1 MAHGLS
7 CSRACGILLD
17 QGLNPCLLHW
27 KQSPYHWA
35 TGSPLAE
42 IYQNQGHGEQP
53 PPHLFQDAPFPILP
67 SSPPPGGACISHSK
81 VKVTSTFFFFF
92 FGADLAG
99 GRIPKNSAQQ
109 SWWQSCRR
117 LGSFLFPEGQ
127 LTSPPQLG
135 ENIEPFTA
143 TQGQPFSPRDNQEF
157 TGTRFSFFSHR
168 SDRFIR
174 LWLKKE
180 RFCWIW
186 IHQTELQRHE
196 EVEIG
201 LRSSGTQKGWCVSRY
216 GLNHEFVQEVQ
227 D

>member
-1 MAHGLS
+1 MGSSWIRDWTHVSCIGSRVLTTEPPEALLLRSTRTKAMGSSHLPI
-7 CSRACGILLD
+7 CSRM
-17 QGLNPCLLHW
+17 
-27 KQSPYHWA
+27 
-35 TGSPLAE
+35 
-42 IYQNQGHGEQP
+42 
-53 PPHLFQDAPFPILP
+53 LP
-67 SSPPPGGACISHSK
+67 SPSCPLVLHLEGPAYPIQKSRSLLP
-81 VKVTSTFFFFF
+81 FFF